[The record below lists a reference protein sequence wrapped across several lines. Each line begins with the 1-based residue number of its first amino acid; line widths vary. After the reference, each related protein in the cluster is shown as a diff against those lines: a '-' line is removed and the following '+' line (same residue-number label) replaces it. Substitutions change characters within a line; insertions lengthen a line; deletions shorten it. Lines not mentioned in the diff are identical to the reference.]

1 MLKIFPE
8 CVILQVHGVLDMLK
22 LYENIRELRK
32 QNKWTQEELALRMGY
47 SDRSMIAKIESGKV
61 DISQSKIMEFA
72 KVFDV
77 DPGDLMGWQDPDYV
91 IFPDD
96 LTEKATELWRQYESL
111 SPEKQAA
118 FLNYLKFLQSDS

>member
-1 MLKIFPE
+1 
-8 CVILQVHGVLDMLK
+8 MLK

-91 IFPDD
+91 ISPDD